1 MQTVDY
7 NKFEDGMKAAIVEG
21 AAEYEPVSHVPS
33 IQVPTCM
40 HSPERRRLHVLT
52 VHVLPNYPTAE
63 SSKTSVLDG
72 PFLLPNL
79 QHDAPFALVR
89 QPETDKFSFAMVA
102 PRGQIVLRGKVSES
116 VKQDMTMGPMGPIP
130 TGRTPV
136 PRPPGRQPPMDMTAA
151 AIGKAKA
158 VIADKSEK
166 SLVAKPTGGLCYV
179 LCCML
184 PCTLCCGCPLKL
196 KGAVP
201 VKMDNDEIGSFAVAG
216 ANDPNRDREMAV
228 KALTAVGFTEAAGVF
243 SPPSN

>member
-1 MQTVDY
+1 MASPAPSMQTVDY

-40 HSPERRRLHVLT
+40 HSPERRRLL
-52 VHVLPNYPTAE
+52 HVLPNYPTAE

-116 VKQDMTMGPMGPIP
+116 VKQ
-130 TGRTPV
+130 
-136 PRPPGRQPPMDMTAA
+136 DMTAA

>member
-1 MQTVDY
+1 
-7 NKFEDGMKAAIVEG
+7 
-21 AAEYEPVSHVPS
+21 
-33 IQVPTCM
+33 
-40 HSPERRRLHVLT
+40 
-52 VHVLPNYPTAE
+52 
-63 SSKTSVLDG
+63 
-72 PFLLPNL
+72 
-79 QHDAPFALVR
+79 
-89 QPETDKFSFAMVA
+89 MVA

-116 VKQDMTMGPMGPIP
+116 VKQ
-130 TGRTPV
+130 
-136 PRPPGRQPPMDMTAA
+136 DMTAA